1 MQQKILG
8 YTLLAIGIIAILFTA
23 LSVYNVF
30 SGKIQPISV
39 IKEEALFSPPTTGES
54 PNLLQMAGISG
65 STMSFI
71 INLSFHLIFS
81 GFIINVAFKIAQ
93 IGVGLVRP
101 IVVDLNTVKQKEK
114 KT

>member
-8 YTLLAIGIIAILFTA
+8 YTLLAIGIIAIFFTA
-23 LSVYNVF
+23 LSVYNAF
-30 SGKIQPISV
+30 LGKTLPISV
-39 IKEEALFSPPTTGES
+39 IKEEALFIPAATGES
-54 PNLLQMAGISG
+54 ANIFQMSGISG
-65 STMSFI
+65 NTMSFI

-101 IVVDLNTVKQKEK
+101 IVVDLNTVKKKENK
-114 KT
+114 S